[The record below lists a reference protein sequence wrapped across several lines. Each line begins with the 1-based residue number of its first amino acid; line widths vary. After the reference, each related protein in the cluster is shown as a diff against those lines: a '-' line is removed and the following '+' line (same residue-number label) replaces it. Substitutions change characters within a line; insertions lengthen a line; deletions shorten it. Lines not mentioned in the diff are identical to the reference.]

1 MVGGAV
7 GRQLQLAARP
17 ARPIP
22 TRSEN
27 HTELLAELAK
37 EVVDQSPRPP
47 SITVALRPEP
57 LTLLL

>member
-1 MVGGAV
+1 MAMVSGAV

-22 TRSEN
+22 RRSEN

-37 EVVDQSPRPP
+37 EVVGQAV
-47 SITVALRPEP
+47 TAAA
-57 LTLLL
+57 